1 MTKYFYTHEYSD
13 HGGVL
18 WSICMLYVL
27 SDGKTLQQC
36 YVFAEDFDISVA
48 GHAVQKLKSIWNEQT
63 NQIYELYCGK
73 DKTAKCTV
81 SIDAAVIY
89 TPIFLNVFLKKPPVD
104 AVTEKP
110 QTRQNICGY
119 TYTHW

>member
-1 MTKYFYTHEYSD
+1 MTKYFYTHEYSN
-13 HGGVL
+13 HGCVL
-18 WSICMLYVL
+18 WSICRVEEKPYSSM
-27 SDGKTLQQC
+27 

-48 GHAVQKLKSIWNEQT
+48 GHALQKLKSIWNEQT

-81 SIDAAVIY
+81 SVGAAVIY
-89 TPIFLNVFLKKPPVD
+89 TPMFLNVFLKKPQVD

-119 TYTHW
+119 TYMH